1 MDYLLVYRVSFLHPG
16 ARKSTAQETQNNK
29 VTDEEFPTMR
39 DALNMSRGIKAKP
52 KVKKDKQEKEQ
63 AEKGNL
69 AVQRKS
75 HVNIRTC
82 VLELPLILFKKVYWN
97 LPYK

>member
-1 MDYLLVYRVSFLHPG
+1 MLAYRVVFLRPG
-16 ARKSTAQETQNNK
+16 ARKSAAQETQNNK

-63 AEKGNL
+63 AEKGNSVL
-69 AVQRKS
+69 WRKC
-75 HVNIRTC
+75 HVNSRRMSA
-82 VLELPLILFKKVYWN
+82 
-97 LPYK
+97 